1 MNRLSLILLAIAYTF
16 NLFVVVVAAP
26 TSEEVPSEPLIPE
39 TTVSE
44 TTDEEQDV
52 FPDEWFVTDDPNYI
66 PLETIPTEPEKTE
79 WEIAVECASPTEL
92 GINMK
97 NMYFVTGVTVEELN
111 MLLEG
116 TRLEGSGEYF
126 KRLEDEY
133 GVNAVVV
140 VSVGRLESQLGSTE
154 IALNYNNAF
163 GFRTDKGWLHFNT
176 LEDSVLYFGK
186 LMQHER
192 YYGKS
197 LAEIALIYCPNDIWC
212 DKVSRIVD
220 RHVKMIEEYRGETT

>member
-1 MNRLSLILLAIAYTF
+1 MKKISIIVLVVLLVL

-26 TSEEVPSEPLIPE
+26 AGSYSDATVETSTPATTTPE
-39 TTVSE
+39 II
-44 TTDEEQDV
+44 DEDV
-52 FPDEWFVTDDPNYI
+52 YPDEWFVTDDPNYI
-66 PLETIPTEPEKTE
+66 PLETVPTEPIKTE
-79 WEIAVECASPTEL
+79 WEIAVECASTTEL

-97 NMYFVTGVTVEELN
+97 SMYYVTGVTVDELN

-133 GVNAVVV
+133 GVNAVLA

-163 GFRTDKGWLHFNT
+163 GFRTDRGWLHFNT

-197 LAEIALIYCPNDIWC
+197 LEEIAVIYCPNDIWC

-220 RHVKMIEEYRGETT
+220 RHVKMIAEYRGETA